1 MYEVTCDLGD
11 VFEIPGRPQTK
22 QLEGT
27 AYLAG
32 AIIKLLVYCEAE
44 DL

>member
-1 MYEVTCDLGD
+1 MKLHVILEMSLKIL
-11 VFEIPGRPQTK
+11 ERPQTE

-32 AIIKLLVYCEAE
+32 AIIKLLVYCE